1 LICQEN
7 LFDGRIVGIK
17 GLSGK
22 MPKNGSQTKERII
35 HSAMYLFWERGYNA
49 TGMADLLKLSKANSG
64 SFYYFFDSKEALL
77 DEVLDL
83 YLNSLEDIIVKPV
96 FEKRNDPID
105 RIFGILAG
113 YREKI
118 IQTNFTY
125 GCPIGRLALEID
137 PNNQNAR
144 EKIAANFSAWIDVI
158 RKCLVEAK
166 DHFSVEI
173 NAEEVAQFTLTVME
187 GGVMQS
193 RMFASIEPFD
203 ASVRQ
208 LRNYFNLMLSER

>member
-1 LICQEN
+1 
-7 LFDGRIVGIK
+7 
-17 GLSGK
+17 

-118 IQTNFTY
+118 IQTNFAY

-137 PNNQNAR
+137 PNNQSAR

-158 RKCLVEAK
+158 RKCLIEAK

-173 NAEEVAQFTLTVME
+173 NAEEIAQFTLTVME
-187 GGVMQS
+187 GAVMQS
-193 RMFASIEPFD
+193 RMFASVEPFD

-208 LRNYFNLMLSER
+208 LRNYFDLMLPKM

>member
-1 LICQEN
+1 
-7 LFDGRIVGIK
+7 
-17 GLSGK
+17 
-22 MPKNGSQTKERII
+22 MPKTGTTTKDRII
-35 HSAMYLFWERGYNA
+35 HTAMYLFWERGYNA
-49 TGMADLLKLSKANSG
+49 TGMADLLKMSNANSG
-64 SFYYFFDSKEALL
+64 SFYYFFASKEALL

-105 RIFGILAG
+105 RIFGVLAG

-118 IQTNFTY
+118 LQTNFVY

-166 DHFSVEI
+166 EHFSAKIDVD
-173 NAEEVAQFTLTVME
+173 EVAQFTLTVME
-187 GGVMQS
+187 GAVMQS

-208 LRNYFNLMLSER
+208 LRNYIDLLLKPR

>member
-1 LICQEN
+1 
-7 LFDGRIVGIK
+7 
-17 GLSGK
+17 
-22 MPKNGSQTKERII
+22 MPKNGGQTKERII

-64 SFYYFFDSKEALL
+64 SFYYFFDSKDALL

-118 IQTNFTY
+118 IQTNFAY

-137 PNNQNAR
+137 PKNQRAR

-158 RKCLVEAK
+158 RKCLIEAK
-166 DHFSVEI
+166 EHFSVEI
-173 NAEEVAQFTLTVME
+173 NAEEIAQFTLTVME
-187 GGVMQS
+187 GAVMQS
-193 RMFASIEPFD
+193 RMFASVEPFD

-208 LRNYFNLMLSER
+208 LRNYFDLLM

>member
-1 LICQEN
+1 
-7 LFDGRIVGIK
+7 
-17 GLSGK
+17 

-77 DEVLDL
+77 GEVLDL
-83 YLNSLEDIIVKPV
+83 YLNSLQDVIVKPV

-118 IQTNFTY
+118 IQTNFAY

-158 RKCLVEAK
+158 RKCLIEAK
-166 DHFSVEI
+166 DYFSIEI
-173 NAEEVAQFTLTVME
+173 NAEEIAQFTLTVME
-187 GGVMQS
+187 GAVMQS
-193 RMFASIEPFD
+193 RMFASVEPFD

-208 LRNYFNLMLSER
+208 LRNYFDLMM

>member
-1 LICQEN
+1 
-7 LFDGRIVGIK
+7 
-17 GLSGK
+17 

-49 TGMADLLKLSKANSG
+49 TGMADLLKLSNANSG

-96 FEKRNDPID
+96 FERRNDPID

-118 IQTNFTY
+118 IQTNFSY
-125 GCPIGRLALEID
+125 GCPLGRLALEID
-137 PNNQNAR
+137 PNNKNAR
-144 EKIAANFSAWIDVI
+144 TKIAANFSAWTDVI
-158 RKCLVEAK
+158 RKCLIEANE
-166 DHFSVEI
+166 HFAANI

-187 GGVMQS
+187 GAVMQS
-193 RMFASIEPFD
+193 RMFASVEPFD

-208 LRNYFNLMLSER
+208 LRNYIDLMLPKK

>member
-1 LICQEN
+1 
-7 LFDGRIVGIK
+7 
-17 GLSGK
+17 

-118 IQTNFTY
+118 VQTNFAY

-137 PNNQNAR
+137 PNNQSAR

-158 RKCLVEAK
+158 KKCLIEAK
-166 DHFSVEI
+166 DHFQVEV
-173 NAEEVAQFTLTVME
+173 NAEEIAQFTLTVME
-187 GGVMQS
+187 GAVMQS
-193 RMFASIEPFD
+193 RMFASVEPFD

-208 LRNYFNLMLSER
+208 LRNYFDLMM

>member
-1 LICQEN
+1 
-7 LFDGRIVGIK
+7 
-17 GLSGK
+17 

-113 YREKI
+113 YREKT
-118 IQTNFTY
+118 IQTNFAY

-137 PNNQNAR
+137 PNNQSAR

-158 RKCLVEAK
+158 RKCLIEAK

-173 NAEEVAQFTLTVME
+173 NAEEIAQFTLTVME
-187 GGVMQS
+187 GAVMQS
-193 RMFASIEPFD
+193 RMFASVEPFD

-208 LRNYFNLMLSER
+208 LRNYFDLMLPKM